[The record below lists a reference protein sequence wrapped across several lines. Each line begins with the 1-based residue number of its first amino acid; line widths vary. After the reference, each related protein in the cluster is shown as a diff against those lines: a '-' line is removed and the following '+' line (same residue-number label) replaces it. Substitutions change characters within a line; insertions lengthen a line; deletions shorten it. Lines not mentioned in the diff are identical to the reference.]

1 MGQGEA
7 RGLSSARNLDVEA
20 LIASDNDK
28 LLSSKEMVRRAREAF
43 SSPPD
48 RDTPPEAAE
57 GVYDPS
63 SPGVVPDGDMPAVA
77 PDKTRP
83 DRGETTGAK
92 PTPASRFPP
101 RSFEYLW
108 TATKPREAGP
118 ISGGVGRRW
127 GWFAALA
134 STLIVAGALVIPL
147 LVDAF
152 SSSTTTIWV
161 TDPSEL
167 PAGIGAAVL
176 DDYSLETDFEG
187 TVLVAA
193 GITLDCAGHT
203 IRGNGVG
210 VLLSEESTLRGCDVV
225 GPGAGVGVGGRG
237 VTIED
242 LVVRGVDVG
251 VVVEPEGTLDCG
263 DSTIS
268 GSDPVVGIYPQDGA
282 MITNCRVSGF
292 NTAVGLG
299 GSRDVIVEGVYATGN
314 RIGFYLVNGSTGI
327 RISDSTAEDN
337 EIGFLF
343 ERSVTNVTVERNHA
357 LQNWGAGFQIG
368 HTTSSLFT
376 DNEVEGGGSGFW
388 LTQSH
393 DNRFEG
399 NTVSN
404 ASQWFSIGLERSSS
418 RNLFVAN
425 EVSGG
430 GVGIAVFGG
439 ASNNQFVE
447 NSLHHNAKGAHTE
460 AGTGGNTF
468 SGNLVYDNSHVGLWD
483 DTTGARSRY
492 SANECSNNAD
502 ANSVPDGLC

>member
-1 MGQGEA
+1 
-7 RGLSSARNLDVEA
+7 V
-20 LIASDNDK
+20 
-28 LLSSKEMVRRAREAF
+28 
-43 SSPPD
+43 
-48 RDTPPEAAE
+48 
-57 GVYDPS
+57 
-63 SPGVVPDGDMPAVA
+63 
-77 PDKTRP
+77 
-83 DRGETTGAK
+83 
-92 PTPASRFPP
+92 
-101 RSFEYLW
+101 
-108 TATKPREAGP
+108 
-118 ISGGVGRRW
+118 
-127 GWFAALA
+127 A

-152 SSSTTTIWV
+152 SSSATTIWV

-167 PAGIGAAVL
+167 PSGIGAAVL
-176 DDYSLETDFEG
+176 DDYSLEADFEG

-203 IRGNGVG
+203 ITGNGVG
-210 VLLSEESTLRGCDVV
+210 VLLSEESELQACDVV
-225 GPGAGVGVGGRG
+225 GPGAGVGIRGRG
-237 VTIED
+237 VVIED

-299 GSRDVIVEGVYATGN
+299 GSRDVVVEGVYASGN

-327 RISDSTAEDN
+327 LISDSTAEDN

-357 LQNWGAGFQIG
+357 LQNSGAGFQIG
-368 HTTSSLFT
+368 HTTSSLFS
-376 DNEVEGGGSGFW
+376 DNDVEGGGSGFW

-430 GVGIAVFGG
+430 GVGIAVFGD

-447 NSLHHNAKGAHTE
+447 NSLHHNTKGAHTE

-468 SGNLVYDNSHVGLWD
+468 SGNLVNDNSHVGLWD
-483 DTTGARSRY
+483 DTTGALSRY